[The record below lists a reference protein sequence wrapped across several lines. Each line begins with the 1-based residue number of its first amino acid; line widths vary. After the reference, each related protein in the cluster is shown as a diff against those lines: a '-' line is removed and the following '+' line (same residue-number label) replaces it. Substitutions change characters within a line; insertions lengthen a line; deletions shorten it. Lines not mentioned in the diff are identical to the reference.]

1 MEVPHRA
8 MLRMRPMRMKLC
20 AGKFYPAW
28 MIVSLALV
36 PCALAGFAAAPVDS
50 RILFARDA
58 NVPRPVQQFAWWV
71 IETRCNYQR
80 YELEQRRFWAYDTAA
95 AKVDAGVAYSIKI
108 LSERDWKKT
117 EPPATI
123 EMTIEAGRDTRL
135 TALRSSFVV
144 CTP

>member
-1 MEVPHRA
+1 M
-8 MLRMRPMRMKLC
+8 
-20 AGKFYPAW
+20 
-28 MIVSLALV
+28 
-36 PCALAGFAAAPVDS
+36 PCALAGFAAAPVGS
-50 RILFARDA
+50 RILFARDT

-80 YELEQRRFWAYDTAA
+80 YELAQRRFWAYDAEAT
-95 AKVDAGVAYSIKI
+95 KIDTGVAYSIKI

-123 EMTIEAGRDTRL
+123 EMTIEAGKDTRL

>member
-1 MEVPHRA
+1 
-8 MLRMRPMRMKLC
+8 MKLC
-20 AGKFYPAW
+20 AGKFYTAW
-28 MIVSLALV
+28 MRASKVARTIVSLGLMLGAS
-36 PCALAGFAAAPVDS
+36 AGFTAAPVDS
-50 RILFARDA
+50 RILFAGGT

-80 YELEQRRFWAYDTAA
+80 YELEQRQFWAYDAEAT
-95 AKVDAGVAYSIKI
+95 KIDAGVAYSIKI
-108 LSERDWKKT
+108 LSERAWNKS